1 MYLLWR
7 IFRGQYPIRAISGIG
22 CTFRQSIPFDLEL
35 NLLLPLRLLAVCQSR
50 IAIRKRSMSHA
61 AHMCLRTMVT
71 STLNCSDAGP
81 VDIDEEFEDIEE
93 EDFSE
98 NDNFVSE

>member
-1 MYLLWR
+1 
-7 IFRGQYPIRAISGIG
+7 
-22 CTFRQSIPFDLEL
+22 
-35 NLLLPLRLLAVCQSR
+35 
-50 IAIRKRSMSHA
+50 MSHA